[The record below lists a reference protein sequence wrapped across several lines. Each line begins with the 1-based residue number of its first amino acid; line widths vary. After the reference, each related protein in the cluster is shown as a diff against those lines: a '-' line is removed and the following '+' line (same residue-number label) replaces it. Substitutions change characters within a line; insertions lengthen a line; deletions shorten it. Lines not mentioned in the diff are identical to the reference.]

1 MSSIDSL
8 SIVHYFT
15 LHFRRVLMKYFFLIC
30 GLLFSLVCVAQSPRQ
45 ITVAVDI
52 ESEFLPAK
60 PQDWTVYI
68 YAAQPD
74 SRLPL
79 AALKTTLD
87 KLPLQVTLK
96 QSMFLLPTHTLND
109 FEQVVVS
116 VTVSK
121 DSDPH
126 KHSAQ
131 DMIGRSNLV
140 SFELSDE
147 LSLTVIVD
155 QLDVRK

>member
-1 MSSIDSL
+1 
-8 SIVHYFT
+8 
-15 LHFRRVLMKYFFLIC
+15 MKYFFLIC
-30 GLLFSLVCVAQSPRQ
+30 TLLFSLVCVAQPPRQ

-52 ESEFLPAK
+52 ESELLPAK

-68 YAAQPD
+68 YAAKPN

-87 KLPLQVTLK
+87 KLPLDVILK
-96 QSMFLLPTHTLND
+96 QSMFLLPTHTLGD
-109 FEQVVVS
+109 FEQVIVS

-126 KHSAQ
+126 KHSAE
-131 DMIGRSNLV
+131 DLIGRSSLL

-147 LSLTVIVD
+147 LNTAVRVD
-155 QLDVRK
+155 QLDVRQ